1 MRELQGTES
10 KRERESWLSGE
21 EKHCGRSK
29 ERRNFLTHCLLLP
42 VWDII
47 MDKELFIPRE
57 REVSCTHEL
66 KAHFSAQSA
75 LWCRHSAASSI
86 FRTLYLPFVFI
97 LQPLSL
103 LEGFVSS
110 HILLFHALSLQK
122 SFKQAALCIQILSL
136 TNKVPAEVKITVF
149 LNTGL
154 LTVVYRKLIVCILT
168 LSTRWH
174 LQQKPCGIRRYRGP
188 IQ

>member
-1 MRELQGTES
+1 MVNAWGHICTIPLHLVFKPHNGYEVKKQAWGAIVRRRCTSHYYEGIAGYREQ
-10 KRERESWLSGE
+10 ERESWLSGE

-86 FRTLYLPFVFI
+86 FRTLLSPLCFYSPTPF
-97 LQPLSL
+97 SSW
-103 LEGFVSS
+103 GFCFFAYFV
-110 HILLFHALSLQK
+110 
-122 SFKQAALCIQILSL
+122 
-136 TNKVPAEVKITVF
+136 VPRT
-149 LNTGL
+149 L
-154 LTVVYRKLIVCILT
+154 LTKIF
-168 LSTRWH
+168 
-174 LQQKPCGIRRYRGP
+174 
-188 IQ
+188 